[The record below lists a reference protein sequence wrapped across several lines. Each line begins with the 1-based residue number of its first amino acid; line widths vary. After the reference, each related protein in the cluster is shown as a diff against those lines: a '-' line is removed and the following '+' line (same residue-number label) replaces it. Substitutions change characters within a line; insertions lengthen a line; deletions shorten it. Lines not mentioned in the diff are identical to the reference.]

1 MLIRPCRWCASP
13 HPSIHYDW
21 IFELKHDGFRALA
34 HVEGHRCRLLSRR
47 GHVFKNFALLAEEI
61 AHSVR
66 AQDAI
71 LDGEIVCLDADGRS
85 NFHKLLFLR
94 DWPFFFAFDL
104 LAADGEDLRGLPLLE
119 RKRCLRAIM
128 PSIESRLLHVDQIAA
143 RGTGLFRA
151 ACERDLE
158 GVVGKSRHGRYESDG
173 VTTSW
178 VKIKNPHYSQMD
190 GRRGLFEK
198 RRDQTAHRSRSCRSP
213 VLAICGRST
222 TRGGFLTTA
231 TAFGRRVKH
240 VGPRCLQVG
249 VRHDLT

>member
-1 MLIRPCRWCASP
+1 VAGLRWGEGKRRVGMLIRPMPLVRLAAP
-13 HPSIHYDW
+13 FDHHDW

-47 GHVFKNFALLAEEI
+47 GHVFQELRALLAEEI

-71 LDGEIVCLDADGRS
+71 LDGEIVCLDPDGRS
-85 NFHKLLFLR
+85 NFHKLLFYR
-94 DWPFFFAFDL
+94 DWPFLFAFDL
-104 LAADGEDLRGLPLLE
+104 LAVDGEDLRGLPLLE
-119 RKRCLRAIM
+119 RKRRLRAIM
-128 PSIESRLLHVDQIAA
+128 PRIESRLLHVDHIAA

-158 GVVGKSRHGRYESDG
+158 GVVGKWRHGRFESDG

-213 VLAICGRST
+213 VVAICGDQQRAAGS
-222 TRGGFLTTA
+222 
-231 TAFGRRVKH
+231 
-240 VGPRCLQVG
+240 
-249 VRHDLT
+249 

>member
-1 MLIRPCRWCASP
+1 MLIRPMPLVRLAAPFDHS
-13 HPSIHYDW
+13 D
-21 IFELKHDGFRALA
+21 FVLELKHDGFRALA

-47 GHVFKNFALLAEEI
+47 GHVVKNFALLAEEI

-85 NFHKLLFLR
+85 NFHKLL
-94 DWPFFFAFDL
+94 AFDL
-104 LAADGEDLRGLPLLE
+104 LAVDGEDLRGLPLLE
-119 RKRCLRAIM
+119 RKRRLRAIM
-128 PSIESRLLHVDQIAA
+128 PRIESRLLHVDHIAA
-143 RGTGLFRA
+143 RGMGLFRA

-158 GVVGKSRHGRYESDG
+158 GVVGKWRHGRFESDG

-213 VLAICGRST
+213 VVAICGDQQRAAGS
-222 TRGGFLTTA
+222 
-231 TAFGRRVKH
+231 
-240 VGPRCLQVG
+240 
-249 VRHDLT
+249 